1 MTAKERVITAL
12 KRCEPDRVPTFE
24 WSIDQNVIQALCPG
38 ASYFDFVDKMDLD
51 ACVVSPNYQ
60 LEKLGEG
67 LYRDEWDVVR
77 KKGHEAYLI
86 PLEEKA
92 PIRSKKDSRDYTPPE
107 PLTKNRF
114 DTLKEAIERFKGKKA
129 IIVKIRDAFST
140 PRDLRGYSRFLMD
153 VVLDPGIVREL
164 VTLSIEHN
172 MVVGLEAIKLGA
184 DIVVTGDDYADNSG
198 PLISPRS
205 FHDLFLPGFRKLVN
219 HLKKSGA
226 YFIKHTDGNIMLLI
240 DGFIDAG
247 IDCIDP
253 IDPVA
258 GMDITEIKK
267 KFRAKVA
274 IKGNINCADT
284 LSNKSVGDVVREVKE
299 CILKASPG
307 GGHIISSSNSIH
319 SGVKPENYR
328 AMLETLWEYGT
339 YPIDTERI
347 ERELNISKL

>member
-12 KRCEPDRVPTFE
+12 KRREPDRVPTFE
-24 WSIDQNVIQALCPG
+24 WSIDQNVIEALCPG
-38 ASYFDFVDKMDLD
+38 ASYFDFLEKMDHD
-51 ACVVSPNYQ
+51 AVVVSPNYQ
-60 LEKLGEG
+60 LEKIGEG
-67 LYRDEWDVVR
+67 LYRDEWGVVR
-77 KKGHEAYLI
+77 KKGYEVYPI
-86 PLEEKA
+86 PLEDEA
-92 PIRSKKDSRDYTPPE
+92 PISRKGDLRQYTPPK
-107 PLTKNRF
+107 PLTENRF
-114 DTLKEAIERFKGKKA
+114 DTLNKALERFLGRKA
-129 IIVKIRDAFST
+129 IIFKIRDALST
-140 PRDLRGYSRFLMD
+140 PRDLRGYSKFLMD
-153 VVLDPGIVREL
+153 VVLNPDLVREL

-172 MVVGLEAIKLGA
+172 VAVGLEAIKLGA

-205 FHDLFLPGFRKLVN
+205 FHNLFLPGFRKLVSYI
-219 HLKKSGA
+219 KKSGA

-267 KFRAKVA
+267 KYKEKVA

-284 LSNKSVGDVVREVKE
+284 LSNRSVADVVREVKE

-328 AMLETLWEYGT
+328 AMLDTIREYGT
-339 YPIDTERI
+339 YPIDTESL
-347 ERELNISKL
+347 ERELGIS